1 MRVWLAAR
9 AGRLCTSAQLTQE
22 QAHWVDEETT
32 PYVETLPPG
41 RYLNLVRAKIIAAD
55 PAAAAERAKAAE
67 LARFVR
73 AGQTDENG
81 LRTLVARARA
91 GDVTVLVAVIDRIAA
106 ILSDRG
112 DTDPVDVR
120 RATALRVLANPAEAL
135 ELLASAALQH
145 LDDSQPADEADG
157 CDEATGRRGRRAG
170 GAPPARR
177 RGGAVRRP
185 VRRPPRGVDRLDARL
200 LGTTPAAELHAWRPR
215 VRRPGRPRRGS
226 RHACVVSGRA
236 PLRARPDAT
245 RADRAIGAVGAIGAT
260 GGIKTAGAPGPTRGT
275 WPTTGPT

>member
-1 MRVWLAAR
+1 MRVWLAAQ

-135 ELLASAALQH
+135 ELLASARCAAAPRRPA
-145 LDDSQPADEADG
+145 STSGADEADG
-157 CDEATGRRGRRAG
+157 
-170 GAPPARR
+170 
-177 RGGAVRRP
+177 
-185 VRRPPRGVDRLDARL
+185 
-200 LGTTPAAELHAWRPR
+200 
-215 VRRPGRPRRGS
+215 
-226 RHACVVSGRA
+226 
-236 PLRARPDAT
+236 
-245 RADRAIGAVGAIGAT
+245 
-260 GGIKTAGAPGPTRGT
+260 
-275 WPTTGPT
+275 